1 VSTRAAQA
9 RAHALDTGWRAVAAG
24 PLVALVTLLAA
35 VVVGEHLGLSVR
47 DPDHVAAGYVG
58 MVGAGV
64 VLLVGVDIWIRAAA
78 RTGLRRPPLAV
89 MRAVR
94 RERWTRARAGV
105 AASSLVSFYVSYMA
119 YRNLKAAVPLLR
131 PEALFDL
138 DLARADRWLFAG
150 HDPAT
155 LLHSLLG
162 TGLQT
167 QVLSTVY
174 VAFIVFLPLS
184 LAAALVFSRELST
197 TLFVATALSINW
209 ILGAASYLLLPSLG
223 PIYAEPSL
231 FAHLPHSEVTHLQHV
246 LMDQRVTYL
255 RDPTSG
261 TPQSIAAFASLHVAM
276 SFTAL
281 LAAYLLAL
289 PRWLKRSLWVWMALT
304 TLATIYLGWHYVVDD
319 AAGIAI
325 GGGAVVL
332 AAALTGFELR
342 PGRRGSR
349 SRS

>member
-1 VSTRAAQA
+1 VSTRLAQA
-9 RAHALDTGWRAVAAG
+9 SAPALGTGWRAIAAG
-24 PLVALVTLLAA
+24 PLVALVTLVAA
-35 VVVGEHLGLSVR
+35 LLVGEHLGLTVR

-58 MVGAGV
+58 LVGAGV
-64 VLLVGVDIWIRAAA
+64 ILLVGVDIWIRAA
-78 RTGLRRPPLAV
+78 RRSGVRRPPLEV
-89 MRAVR
+89 MRAIR

-131 PEALFDL
+131 PDTLFDG
-138 DLARADRWLFAG
+138 DLARADRWLFLG
-150 HDPAT
+150 HDPAQ
-155 LLHSLLG
+155 LLHGLLG
-162 TGLQT
+162 SGIQT

-174 VAFIVFLPLS
+174 AAFIVFLPLS
-184 LAAALVFSRELST
+184 LAAALVFSRELPT

-223 PIYAEPSL
+223 PVYAHPAL

-246 LMDQRVTYL
+246 LMDQRVAYL

-281 LAAYLLAL
+281 LAAHLLGL
-289 PRWLKRSLWVWMALT
+289 SRRLKRALWVWMILT
-304 TLATIYLGWHYVVDD
+304 VLATIYLGWHYFVDD
-319 AAGIAI
+319 LAGLVI
-325 GGGAVVL
+325 GGAAVLL
-332 AAALTGFELR
+332 AAALTGFDLR
-342 PGRRGSR
+342 SARRR
-349 SRS
+349 AD